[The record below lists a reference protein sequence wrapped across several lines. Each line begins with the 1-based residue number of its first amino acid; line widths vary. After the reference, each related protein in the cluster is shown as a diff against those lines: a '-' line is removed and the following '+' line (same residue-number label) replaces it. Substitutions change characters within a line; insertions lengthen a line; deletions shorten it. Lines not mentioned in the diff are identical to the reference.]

1 MTEFLL
7 PALLATA
14 LAGLV
19 RGFTGFGGALVMA
32 PVLLTLTDP
41 ISTTAIVI
49 IVNVVAGI
57 LQAREIHREADW
69 GIARPLCYIALL
81 TAPIG
86 LWSIHV
92 LDIERVRQIVGAV
105 VLLATLTLLLRWR
118 FPSPSDNRSASRCS
132 VARLLLSD
140 SDLYVARHGCESIA
154 DDATLVARRAAL
166 AHLLPWRTGRRAP
179 TDAGSRAVVSTR
191 LHRGAVRGRR
201 LRSRAVMTVFHT
213 GQNPFLCGTLPL
225 WRSPKP
231 VVCRS
236 RVCRGRLAW
245 TMSPSRSAWPRRSAA
260 MPSAPMRKPTNRHPP
275 RGASR
280 LARAC
285 RGIQG
290 ISA

>member
-118 FPSPSDNRSASRCS
+118 FPFSIRQPLGVAVLGGSPTS
-132 VARLLLSD
+132 L
-140 SDLYVARHGCESIA
+140 
-154 DDATLVARRAAL
+154 
-166 AHLLPWRTGRRAP
+166 
-179 TDAGSRAVVSTR
+179 
-191 LHRGAVRGRR
+191 
-201 LRSRAVMTVFHT
+201 
-213 GQNPFLCGTLPL
+213 
-225 WRSPKP
+225 
-231 VVCRS
+231 
-236 RVCRGRLAW
+236 
-245 TMSPSRSAWPRRSAA
+245 
-260 MPSAPMRKPTNRHPP
+260 
-275 RGASR
+275 
-280 LARAC
+280 
-285 RGIQG
+285 
-290 ISA
+290 